1 MSFETGSRKPFTVAA
16 FASGGGSN
24 LQVLIDKQRTGELPV
39 RLAFTLSN
47 NSKSLALQR
56 TREAG
61 ALALH
66 VSAKTEGS
74 EEAIAETM
82 VRLLAEHQ
90 VDLLVLA
97 GYMKKVPAQVLAA
110 MHNRVI
116 NIHPALLPA
125 FGGEGF
131 YGHKVHEGVVARGC
145 QITGMTIHMVNEDY
159 DAGQIIYQGSVR
171 VEPHWTADDVGA
183 AVLKLEHHNY
193 WRVIRAFAAGQI
205 QPTDSLLAS
214 EAVRIESE
222 FFASMEFFGS

>member
-1 MSFETGSRKPFTVAA
+1 MNAKKPFTVAA

-47 NSKSLALQR
+47 NSKALALQR
-56 TREAG
+56 TRDAG

-74 EEAIAETM
+74 EAAVAEKM
-82 VRLLAEHQ
+82 VRLLEEHR
-90 VDLLVLA
+90 VDLLILA
-97 GYMKKVPAQVLAA
+97 GYMKKVPPQVLTA
-110 MHNRVI
+110 MRNRVI

-159 DAGQIIYQGSVR
+159 DAGQIVYQESVR
-171 VEPHWTADDVGA
+171 VEPRWTAEEVGA
-183 AVLKLEHHNY
+183 AVLKLEHNSY
-193 WRVIRAFAAGQI
+193 WRVIRAFAVGQI
-205 QPTDSLLAS
+205 QATESVSPS
-214 EAVRIESE
+214 EAVRIDHE